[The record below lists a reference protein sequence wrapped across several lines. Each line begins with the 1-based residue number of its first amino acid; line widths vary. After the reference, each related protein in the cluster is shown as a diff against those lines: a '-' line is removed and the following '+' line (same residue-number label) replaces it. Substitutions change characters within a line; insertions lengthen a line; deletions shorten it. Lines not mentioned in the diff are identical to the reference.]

1 MLFGKKE
8 NKDELVN
15 VLGEIRDNLS
25 ANINAEDLQETVKNL
40 EFKIDDVQD
49 SVTSDFNVEIKK
61 LSKEINDVK
70 SDVNDM
76 ILRLDNFNNKFV
88 ELENQ
93 FKQPAVK
100 KEATFTDKYLLT
112 LRDSLKK
119 DYVSLKF
126 DGFYFKG
133 GTGIASKMNLF
144 TILDIIDMENNLETI
159 CEKLVA
165 KTVTTDYYC
174 ELYDIKPAVFPRVL
188 YNIITTNIFQQY
200 IDDFNAQHTYQFI
213 EDVLYIDE
221 VNTGLKLD
229 DVKYIKSC
237 IENSNNKKETIQ
249 NFTSHFNN
257 INNKYITIIS
267 TNIEKIPQ
275 QMLQKEISNV
285 FENNPEKRKEQG
297 MI

>member
-40 EFKIDDVQD
+40 EFKIDDVQG

-61 LSKEINDVK
+61 LSKEINNVK
-70 SDVNDM
+70 LSVST
-76 ILRLDNFNNKFV
+76 IITTLDDFNARFI

-100 KEATFTDKYLLT
+100 KELTFVDKCIST

-144 TILDIIDMENNLETI
+144 TILDIIDMENNLEGI

-165 KTVTTDYYC
+165 KTVTIDYYC

-188 YNIITTNIFQQY
+188 YNLITTDIFQQY
-200 IDDFNAQHTYQFI
+200 IDDFNAQHTYQFLSN
-213 EDVLYIDE
+213 VLYIDGT
-221 VNTGLKLD
+221 NTGLKLD
-229 DVKYIKSC
+229 DVNYIKSC
-237 IENSNNKKETIQ
+237 IENSNNKKETMQ
-249 NFTSHFNN
+249 NFISHFQN
-257 INNKYITIIS
+257 INNKFITIIS
-267 TNIEKIPQ
+267 CNIEKIPQ
-275 QMLQKEISNV
+275 QMLQKETTNII
-285 FENNPEKRKEQG
+285 ENNPEKRKEQG

>member
-61 LSKEINDVK
+61 LSKEINNVK
-70 SDVNDM
+70 LSVST
-76 ILRLDNFNNKFV
+76 IITTLDDFNARFIA
-88 ELENQ
+88 LENQ

-100 KEATFTDKYLLT
+100 KELTFADKYIST

-144 TILDIIDMENNLETI
+144 TILDLIDITTNLEYI

-174 ELYDIKPAVFPRVL
+174 ELYDIKPAVLPRLL

-200 IDDFNAQHTYQFI
+200 IEDFNAQHIYQFLSN
-213 EDVLYIDE
+213 VLYIDGA
-221 VNTGLKLD
+221 NTGLKLD
-229 DVKYIKSC
+229 DVKYIKTC

-249 NFTSHFNN
+249 NFTSHFQN
-257 INNKYITIIS
+257 INNKFITIIS
-267 TNIEKIPQ
+267 CNIEKIPQ
-275 QMLQKEISNV
+275 QMLQKETTNII
-285 FENNPEKRKEQG
+285 ENNPEKRKEQG